1 MDAIPNYG
9 YSINYCIDKCYIFG
23 RRKINTENAQK
34 NSNLLVLNLD
44 LKEM

>member
-1 MDAIPNYG
+1 MDAIPSFG

-23 RRKINTENAQK
+23 RRKLNPDNGHK